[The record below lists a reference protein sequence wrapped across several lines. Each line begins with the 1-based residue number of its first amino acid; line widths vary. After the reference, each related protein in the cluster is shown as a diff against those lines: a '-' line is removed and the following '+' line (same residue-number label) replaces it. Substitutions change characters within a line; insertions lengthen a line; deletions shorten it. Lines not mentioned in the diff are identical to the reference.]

1 MGEPRLVGA
10 TIVNQSGCQE
20 FFVISL
26 DFHYC
31 SVYCYKLNQIIIFTN
46 TQIRGCIMTDD
57 RVPNSTKIKDKT
69 TDEVEEGKS
78 SLTNPIYWA
87 IALAVVVWW
96 KWDAVLTYLN

>member
-1 MGEPRLVGA
+1 
-10 TIVNQSGCQE
+10 
-20 FFVISL
+20 
-26 DFHYC
+26 
-31 SVYCYKLNQIIIFTN
+31 
-46 TQIRGCIMTDD
+46 MTDD

-69 TDEVEEGKS
+69 TVEVEEGKS